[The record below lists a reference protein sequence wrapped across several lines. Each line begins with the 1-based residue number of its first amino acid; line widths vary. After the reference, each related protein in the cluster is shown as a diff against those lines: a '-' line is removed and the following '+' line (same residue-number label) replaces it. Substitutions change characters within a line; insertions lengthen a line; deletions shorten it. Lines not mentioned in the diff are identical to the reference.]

1 MNSPMTVSKQLPK
14 VLIVDDKQAE
24 RMVLGKLLSKF
35 DVELHDAESGKEALS
50 KLIRHDYALVL
61 LDVHMPIMDGIETA
75 KLIRSNPAT
84 EKVPIIFLTA
94 FDKDEIEIEEGYE
107 VGAID
112 YLIKPLNED
121 ILQSKI
127 KTFLKSY
134 SFEKEK
140 EYEKIL
146 AELENKN
153 KKLEQ
158 ARHDALRMMEE
169 ANNAKAAAQESRKQI
184 VNQTAELLQYTK
196 ELEQFA
202 YVATHDLRAPII
214 NLDGFVKLFR
224 KRGHLNNDNRE
235 IIERMEASVDRIN
248 TTLRDLIEVVAYK
261 KTLSDEIRPIE
272 ISQLFNNIL
281 QDLEVQIREA
291 KAEITTNFRDAP
303 RITYIPGH
311 LRSIL
316 QNLLSNSISYRSPE
330 RRPLI
335 SVSSSMS
342 NDTFCLTVKDN
353 GIGIDEKHKEKVFGL
368 FQRLA
373 TDVKGKGIGLY
384 ITRSQ
389 VEAMGG
395 CVDFT
400 SQPGVGTEFKVFLK
414 NLPSRSGY
422 LT

>member
-1 MNSPMTVSKQLPK
+1 MTVSKQLPK